1 MLETFEE
8 DNDIRRDG
16 DSNERTSNSK
26 VMELDCMDK
35 ENNKEENLLEKKT
48 YGKKRH
54 YIIDEYIYI
63 RCNVLFLMILL
74 YSPNKILYY

>member
-16 DSNERTSNSK
+16 DSKERTSNSK

-35 ENNKEENLLEKKT
+35 ENNKEDANIQKKAV
-48 YGKKRH
+48 
-54 YIIDEYIYI
+54 
-63 RCNVLFLMILL
+63 N
-74 YSPNKILYY
+74 